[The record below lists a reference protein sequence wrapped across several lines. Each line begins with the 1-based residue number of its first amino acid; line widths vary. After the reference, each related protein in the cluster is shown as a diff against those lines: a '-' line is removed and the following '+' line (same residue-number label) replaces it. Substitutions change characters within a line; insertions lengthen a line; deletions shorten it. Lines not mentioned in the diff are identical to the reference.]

1 MELIVSLVRHGVTE
15 WNKVHR
21 YQGQTDV
28 PLSDDGRVQAEL
40 LATRFRSSAITSWV
54 SSDLSRAAETA
65 DIVARLHPEASIQR
79 DPAWREMHLGDLE
92 GEMAQNV
99 RDSYPEL
106 MKRWLESPS
115 GIHMPGGESLLVL
128 QERVWAALE
137 ALRESEG
144 SGHIA
149 VFSHGFA
156 IISVL
161 CRVLGIELDSFRRLW
176 IDPTGV
182 SQLERR
188 RGAWI
193 VRCIND
199 TGHLAAK

>member
-28 PLSDDGRVQAEL
+28 PLSDDGRAQAEQ
-40 LATRFRSSAITSWV
+40 LAARFGSQTITSWV

-65 DIVARLHPEASIQR
+65 DIVARLHPGATIQR
-79 DPAWREMHLGDLE
+79 DAAWREMHLGQLE
-92 GEMAQNV
+92 GKMAQDV

-106 MKRWLESPS
+106 MKRWQERPS
-115 GIHMPGGESLLVL
+115 GMQMPGGESFVVL
-128 QERVWAALE
+128 QERVWTALE
-137 ALRESEG
+137 RLREGEG
-144 SGHIA
+144 TGHIA

-161 CRVLGIELDSFRRLW
+161 CRVLGMELDSFRRLW

-193 VRCIND
+193 VRSIND
-199 TGHLAAK
+199 TGHLGPA